1 MCIGQIRGDGYIR
14 KRRLLKDVIYN
25 NCNEYDSSSCRYDTE
40 SDVSYELDLDTDKV
54 LILN

>member
-25 NCNEYDSSSCRYDTE
+25 NCNEYDNSSCCYDSE
-40 SDVSYELDLDTDKV
+40 SDVSYELDLDIDKV